1 MRAEITLQDHFTFN
15 SSARQHTFLQDASTA
30 SGGKDKGPSPKE
42 YLLASVIGCSGMDVA
57 GLLRKYR
64 QNVNDLKISATADQ
78 TEKHPRVFK
87 EILMRFDV
95 SGEDLDNTKVKE
107 AVDLSL
113 TRYCGVSAMIN
124 KVVPIKYELFI
135 NGERS
140 AEGAAHF
147 D

>member
-1 MRAEITLQDHFTFN
+1 MRAEISLQDHYTFS

-30 SGGKDKGPSPKE
+30 NGGKDTGPSPKE
-42 YLLASVIGCSGMDVA
+42 YFLASVIGCSGMDVA

-64 QNVNDLKISATADQ
+64 QNVSDLKISATADQ

-95 SGEDLDNTKVKE
+95 AGTELDNDKIKE

-113 TRYCGVSAMIN
+113 TRYCGVSAMII

-135 NGERS
+135 NGEKT